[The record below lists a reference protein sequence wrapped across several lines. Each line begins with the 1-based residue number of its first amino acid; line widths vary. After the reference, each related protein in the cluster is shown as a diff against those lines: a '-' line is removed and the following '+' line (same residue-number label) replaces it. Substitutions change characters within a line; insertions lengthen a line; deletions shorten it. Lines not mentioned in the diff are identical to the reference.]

1 MLKKLWNKITGQQP
15 RGTAAVAGA
24 AICSAKKPRIW
35 GSNDDGTPYVVGM
48 TVAELRNELQ
58 RFPDCDEVC
67 VAVCQ
72 KKYWNGGGFVGKL
85 KALETGSTGQ
95 MWLKARVLDES
106 QE

>member
-1 MLKKLWNKITGQQP
+1 
-15 RGTAAVAGA
+15 
-24 AICSAKKPRIW
+24 
-35 GSNDDGTPYVVGM
+35 M

-58 RFPDCDEVC
+58 RFSDSDEVC

-72 KKYWNGGGFVGKL
+72 KKYWNGGGWVGKL

-95 MWLKARVLDES
+95 MWLKARVLDDS